1 MGNSQSTNSA
11 ITPVEQ
17 VIRPQEPSTSVQ
29 VSPRLS
35 DNADPLVE
43 HNYNY
48 KYRPADISP
57 SAHLL
62 YSSLL
67 LF

>member
-1 MGNSQSTNSA
+1 MGNSQSTNSSVA
-11 ITPVEQ
+11 PVEQ

-35 DNADPLVE
+35 DNADLLVE
-43 HNYNY
+43 HNYAH
-48 KYRPADISP
+48 KYRPADNSP
-57 SAHLL
+57 STHLL